1 MTIRQNGRGVRKFR
15 FGPGLVVTAAF
26 IGPGTI
32 TTASIAGAQF
42 GFSLLWSIIFAI
54 VATIVLQEMAARL
67 GLISGRGLAEAL
79 RSTFDQPLL
88 TAATVVLVIVAIG
101 VGNAAYESGN
111 IIGAAMGLEVL
122 TDLPRTLWALVVA
135 AGAAAVLGFGAYR
148 FIERFLGLLVGLM
161 GLVFLLTIA
170 LVRPDFQ
177 TLIAGMLIPR
187 LEPGSLITVIA
198 IVGTTV
204 VPYNLFLHAG
214 SVREKWPESVPRD
227 QALKEARWDAAI
239 AVSIG
244 GLITMAI
251 TSTAAA
257 AFFGSGIEIQNAAV
271 MAAQLEPLLGAASK
285 WFFAVGLL
293 AAGLSSAVTA
303 PLATAY
309 AVSGVLGLRGGLE
322 SRSFRAVWATVI
334 AVGAAFAITGTRPV
348 TMIILAQAANGLML
362 PLIAAFLLVVMNR
375 RDLLGKHTNGPTAN
389 VLGWAVVLV
398 VAGMSAFQLLKLAGL
413 TE

>member
-1 MTIRQNGRGVRKFR
+1 MPIPQNPRRAGSR

-42 GFSLLWSIIFAI
+42 GYSLLWSIVFAI

-67 GLISGRGLAEAL
+67 GLISGLGPGEAL
-79 RSTFDQPLL
+79 RSTFDRPWM
-88 TAATVVLVIVAIG
+88 TAASIALVVIAIG
-101 VGNAAYESGN
+101 VGNAAYEAGN

-122 TDLPRTLWALVVA
+122 TGLPRAVWAMVVA
-135 AGAAAVLGFGAYR
+135 AGAAAVLGLGAYR
-148 FIERFLGLLVGLM
+148 FIEGFLGLLVGLM
-161 GLVFLLTIA
+161 GLVFLLTTV
-170 LVRPDFQ
+170 LVRPDFT
-177 TLIAGMLIPR
+177 TLLSGIVVPR
-187 LEPGSLITVIA
+187 LEPGSLVTVIA

-227 QALKEARWDAAI
+227 QALREARWDGALAI
-239 AVSIG
+239 TIG

-257 AFFGSGIEIQNAAV
+257 AFFGSGIEIENAAV
-271 MAAQLEPLLGAASK
+271 MAVQLEPLLGQGAK
-285 WFFAVGLL
+285 WFFGLGLL

-303 PLATAY
+303 PLAAAY
-309 AVSGVLGLRGGLE
+309 AVTGVLGKSGGLK
-322 SRSFRAVWATVI
+322 SGSFRAVWAAVI

-348 TMIILAQAANGLML
+348 TMIVVAQVANGLIL
-362 PLIAAFLLVVMNR
+362 PVVAAVLLFVMNR
-375 RDLLGKHTNGPTAN
+375 QDLLGKYKNGPTAN
-389 VLGWAVVLV
+389 VLGWGVVLV
-398 VAGMSAFQLLKLAGL
+398 VAGMSAFQLGKMLGL
-413 TE
+413 GE

>member
-1 MTIRQNGRGVRKFR
+1 MTNPRNGRRVRKFR

-88 TAATVVLVIVAIG
+88 TAATVALVIVAIG

-122 TDLPRTLWALVVA
+122 TDLPRTLWAVVVA
-135 AGAAAVLGFGAYR
+135 AGAAAVLGLGAYR

-161 GLVFLLTIA
+161 GLVFLLTTA

-177 TLIAGMLIPR
+177 TLITGMLIPR

-204 VPYNLFLHAG
+204 VPYNLFLHAA

-227 QALKEARWDAAI
+227 QALKESRWDAAV

-271 MAAQLEPLLGAASK
+271 MAAQLEPLLGAGAK

-322 SRSFRAVWATVI
+322 SRSFRAMWATVI
-334 AVGAAFAITGTRPV
+334 AVGAAFAVTGTRPV

-375 RDLLGKHTNGPTAN
+375 RDLLGKHTNGLTAN
-389 VLGWAVVLV
+389 ILGWAVVLV
-398 VAGMSAFQLLKLAGL
+398 VAGLSVFQLLKLAGL
-413 TE
+413 GE

>member
-1 MTIRQNGRGVRKFR
+1 MTHRRNGRRVRKFR

-42 GFSLLWSIIFAI
+42 GFSLLWSIVFAI

-79 RSTFDQPLL
+79 RSTFDQPVL
-88 TAATVVLVIVAIG
+88 TAATVALVIVAIG

-227 QALKEARWDAAI
+227 QALKESRWDAAI

-271 MAAQLEPLLGAASK
+271 MAAQLEPLLGAGAK

-309 AVSGVLGLRGGLE
+309 AVSGVLGMRGGLE
-322 SRSFRAVWATVI
+322 SRGFRTVWATVI
-334 AVGAAFAITGTRPV
+334 AVGAAFAVTGTRPV

-375 RDLLGKHTNGPTAN
+375 RDLLGKHTNGSTAN

-398 VAGMSAFQLLKLAGL
+398 IAGMSAFQLLKLAGVAK
-413 TE
+413 

>member
-362 PLIAAFLLVVMNR
+362 PLIAAFLCPASAGTGEKR
-375 RDLLGKHTNGPTAN
+375 S
-389 VLGWAVVLV
+389 AV
-398 VAGMSAFQLLKLAGL
+398 KL
-413 TE
+413 TERTHEKATKALHSRREGRRSEAAFD

>member
-1 MTIRQNGRGVRKFR
+1 MTIRRNGRGVRKFR

-42 GFSLLWSIIFAI
+42 GFSLLWSIVFAI

-214 SVREKWPESVPRD
+214 SVREKWPESVPRN

-309 AVSGVLGLRGGLE
+309 AVSGVLGMRGGLE
-322 SRSFRAVWATVI
+322 SRGFRAVWATVI

-375 RDLLGKHTNGPTAN
+375 RDLLGKHTNGSTAN

-413 TE
+413 GE

>member
-1 MTIRQNGRGVRKFR
+1 
-15 FGPGLVVTAAF
+15 
-26 IGPGTI
+26 
-32 TTASIAGAQF
+32 
-42 GFSLLWSIIFAI
+42 
-54 VATIVLQEMAARL
+54 
-67 GLISGRGLAEAL
+67 
-79 RSTFDQPLL
+79 
-88 TAATVVLVIVAIG
+88 
-101 VGNAAYESGN
+101 
-111 IIGAAMGLEVL
+111 
-122 TDLPRTLWALVVA
+122 
-135 AGAAAVLGFGAYR
+135 
-148 FIERFLGLLVGLM
+148 M

-214 SVREKWPESVPRD
+214 SVREKWPESVPRN

-309 AVSGVLGLRGGLE
+309 AVSGVLGMRGGLE
-322 SRSFRAVWATVI
+322 SRGFRAVWATVI